1 MYRLILL
8 LLFVP
13 ISVLAVDTPRVQTPQ
28 SIRQAVEK
36 FLQQQAVQ
44 MKGDIEVSVAPI
56 DPRLRLA
63 SCDDGQ
69 MESFW
74 PKGGRRMGNVSVGLR
89 CHGPV
94 SWSIYVRG
102 RLLVYETV
110 AVAARPLSRGERLSA
125 ADIDLQRQDVSRLS
139 GGYQNSVDD
148 VVGMEVRRSVRAGM
162 VLNRSVVRP
171 PILVNRGE
179 RVSITAANGTVHVS
193 MEGKALASGARGE
206 LIEVV
211 NLSSR
216 NKLEAEVIAPGVVR
230 VRM

>member
-1 MYRLILL
+1 M
-8 LLFVP
+8 
-13 ISVLAVDTPRVQTPQ
+13 
-28 SIRQAVEK
+28 
-36 FLQQQAVQ
+36 
-44 MKGDIEVSVAPI
+44 
-56 DPRLRLA
+56 
-63 SCDDGQ
+63 
-69 MESFW
+69 
-74 PKGGRRMGNVSVGLR
+74 
-89 CHGPV
+89 
-94 SWSIYVRG
+94 
-102 RLLVYETV
+102 LVYETV

-139 GGYQNSVDD
+139 GGYQNSVDE

-162 VLNRSVVRP
+162 VLNRSVIRP